1 LKTIRTYLD
10 SGVLIAA
17 WRGIDEVA
25 TEALAILEAENRQLS
40 VSPFVKL
47 EVLAKAIYHKQA
59 EEISL
64 YKTFFASCPIWAND
78 LVSIV
83 QVAQEKAGQYGLGAL
98 DALHV
103 ASALSVEAEELITT
117 EKLTKPLHRVR
128 ELRVIGIADANDN
141 EGK

>member
-1 LKTIRTYLD
+1 MKTIRTYLD

-25 TEALAILEAENRQLS
+25 TKAIAILEAENRQLA
-40 VSPFVKL
+40 VSPFVQL

-59 EEISL
+59 EEIL
-64 YKTFFASCPIWAND
+64 FYETFFASGPIWAND

-83 QVAQEKAGQYGLGAL
+83 QLAQEKAGQYGLGAL

-128 ELRVIGIADANDN
+128 ELNIFTIA
-141 EGK
+141 E